1 MQTIRKY
8 RSILRIRFANG
19 MQYRAA
25 ALAGIVTQFAW
36 GGMYLILYH
45 TFYQSGT
52 GAFPMDMQ
60 ALSAYI
66 WLQQAF
72 LALFMI
78 WGMDNDIF
86 ELISSGNIAYDLCR
100 PCDLYSMIFFRTLGS
115 RLARAV
121 LRCFPIL
128 LVAALLPSPYGIRLP
143 PSWGAAGL
151 FLVSFLL
158 GALVVGAFCMLIYIS
173 AFLPFRQWRPFG
185 CRCCC
190 RFLFRSHYSPALF
203 PGKIAG
209 HFFAAPIRFHAKRA
223 LSNLW
228 RRLGRIACARQH
240 PDPGFLAS
248 GAAVVGAAD
257 DEKGASARCHPRAVN
272 VSKSNF
278 VNTSGKRGEFI

>member
-78 WGMDNDIF
+78 WGIDV
-86 ELISSGNIAYDLCR
+86 YKR
-100 PCDLYSMIFFRTLGS
+100 QPHRVVKQYFF
-115 RLARAV
+115 
-121 LRCFPIL
+121 P
-128 LVAALLPSPYGIRLP
+128 
-143 PSWGAAGL
+143 
-151 FLVSFLL
+151 
-158 GALVVGAFCMLIYIS
+158 
-173 AFLPFRQWRPFG
+173 
-185 CRCCC
+185 
-190 RFLFRSHYSPALF
+190 
-203 PGKIAG
+203 
-209 HFFAAPIRFHAKRA
+209 
-223 LSNLW
+223 
-228 RRLGRIACARQH
+228 
-240 PDPGFLAS
+240 S
-248 GAAVVGAAD
+248 GA
-257 DEKGASARCHPRAVN
+257 RPR
-272 VSKSNF
+272 
-278 VNTSGKRGEFI
+278 

>member
-72 LALFMI
+72 LALFMV
-78 WGMDNDIF
+78 WDMDNDIF
-86 ELISSGNIAYDLCR
+86 ELISSGNIAYELCR

-143 PSWGAAGL
+143 PSWGGGGIIPCIFSIGRACCWGL
-151 FLVSFLL
+151 LHADLYLRLFYHFAN
-158 GALVVGAFCMLIYIS
+158 G
-173 AFLPFRQWRPFG
+173 RPFG

-257 DEKGASARCHPRAVN
+257 DEKGASARCHPGRLTFQKA
-272 VSKSNF
+272 
-278 VNTSGKRGEFI
+278 IL

>member
-100 PCDLYSMIFFRTLGS
+100 PCDLYSMIFFSNAGKP
-115 RLARAV
+115 ARQGGTA
-121 LRCFPIL
+121 LFSNPARC
-128 LVAALLPSPYGIRLP
+128 
-143 PSWGAAGL
+143 GAFTQPLWNTIAT
-151 FLVSFLL
+151 LL
-158 GALVVGAFCMLIYIS
+158 GGGGIIPCIFSIGRACCWGLLHADLYLRLFYHFANG
-173 AFLPFRQWRPFG
+173 RPFG

-257 DEKGASARCHPRAVN
+257 DEKGASARCHPGRLTFQKA
-272 VSKSNF
+272 
-278 VNTSGKRGEFI
+278 IL

>member
-72 LALFMI
+72 LALFMV
-78 WGMDNDIF
+78 WDMDNDIF
-86 ELISSGNIAYDLCR
+86 ELISSGNIAYELCR

-128 LVAALLPSPYGIRLP
+128 MRRFYPALMEYDCHPLGGRRDYSLYLFYWARL
-143 PSWGAAGL
+143 
-151 FLVSFLL
+151 LL
-158 GALVVGAFCMLIYIS
+158 G
-173 AFLPFRQWRPFG
+173 PF
-185 CRCCC
+185 
-190 RFLFRSHYSPALF
+190 
-203 PGKIAG
+203 
-209 HFFAAPIRFHAKRA
+209 
-223 LSNLW
+223 
-228 RRLGRIACARQH
+228 AC
-240 PDPGFLAS
+240 
-248 GAAVVGAAD
+248 
-257 DEKGASARCHPRAVN
+257 
-272 VSKSNF
+272 
-278 VNTSGKRGEFI
+278 

>member
-173 AFLPFRQWRPFG
+173 AFLPFRQWASVWLPLLLSISFPEP
-185 CRCCC
+185 
-190 RFLFRSHYSPALF
+190 LFPCPF
-203 PGKIAG
+203 PGKLQVIFRCS
-209 HFFAAPIRFHAKRA
+209 HSVPCKTCPIESMAATWQDCLR
-223 LSNLW
+223 SS
-228 RRLGRIACARQH
+228 
-240 PDPGFLAS
+240 AS
-248 GAAVVGAAD
+248 
-257 DEKGASARCHPRAVN
+257 
-272 VSKSNF
+272 
-278 VNTSGKRGEFI
+278 

>member
-1 MQTIRKY
+1 
-8 RSILRIRFANG
+8 

-86 ELISSGNIAYDLCR
+86 ELISSGNIAYELCR

-143 PSWGAAGL
+143 PSWEAAGL

-173 AFLPFRQWRPFG
+173 AFFTI
-185 CRCCC
+185 
-190 RFLFRSHYSPALF
+190 SPMGVRVVAV
-203 PGKIAG
+203 
-209 HFFAAPIRFHAKRA
+209 
-223 LSNLW
+223 
-228 RRLGRIACARQH
+228 
-240 PDPGFLAS
+240 
-248 GAAVVGAAD
+248 AVVD
-257 DEKGASARCHPRAVN
+257 
-272 VSKSNF
+272 F
-278 VNTSGKRGEFI
+278 FSGYGISIRRM

>member
-1 MQTIRKY
+1 
-8 RSILRIRFANG
+8 
-19 MQYRAA
+19 
-25 ALAGIVTQFAW
+25 
-36 GGMYLILYH
+36 
-45 TFYQSGT
+45 
-52 GAFPMDMQ
+52 
-60 ALSAYI
+60 
-66 WLQQAF
+66 
-72 LALFMI
+72 MI

-173 AFLPFRQWRPFG
+173 AFFTISPMASVWLPLLLSISFPEP
-185 CRCCC
+185 
-190 RFLFRSHYSPALF
+190 LFPCPF

-209 HFFAAPIRFHAKRA
+209 HFSLLPFGSMQNVPYRIYGGDLAGLPA
-223 LSNLW
+223 LVSILIQAFW
-228 RRLGRIACARQH
+228 LLALLLLGRLMMRKALQR
-240 PDPGFLAS
+240 
-248 GAAVVGAAD
+248 VVIQG
-257 DEKGASARCHPRAVN
+257 G
-272 VSKSNF
+272 
-278 VNTSGKRGEFI
+278 

>member
-1 MQTIRKY
+1 MQTIRKH

-86 ELISSGNIAYDLCR
+86 ELISSGNIAYELCR

-173 AFLPFRQWRPFG
+173 AFFTISPMGVRLVAVAVVDFFSGAIIPLPFFPEKLQVIFSLLPFG
-185 CRCCC
+185 SMQNVPYRIYGGD
-190 RFLFRSHYSPALF
+190 LAGLPALVSILIQAF
-203 PGKIAG
+203 WLL
-209 HFFAAPIRFHAKRA
+209 A
-223 LSNLW
+223 LLL
-228 RRLGRIACARQH
+228 LGRLMMRKALQR
-240 PDPGFLAS
+240 
-248 GAAVVGAAD
+248 VVIQG
-257 DEKGASARCHPRAVN
+257 G
-272 VSKSNF
+272 
-278 VNTSGKRGEFI
+278 